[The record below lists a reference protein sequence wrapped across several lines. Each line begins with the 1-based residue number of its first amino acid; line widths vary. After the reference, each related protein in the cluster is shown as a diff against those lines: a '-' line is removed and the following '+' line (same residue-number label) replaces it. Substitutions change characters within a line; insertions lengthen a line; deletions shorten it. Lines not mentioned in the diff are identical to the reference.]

1 MQFGDVY
8 IISDS
13 SAPLVMAVG
22 DSQFPVV
29 GCVKGLNKGMLGTL
43 EKRVVYASLIRVS
56 TLSMRGLTASA

>member
-22 DSQFPVV
+22 DSLQLRT
-29 GCVKGLNKGMLGTL
+29 GCVNKGMSGPL

-56 TLSMRGLTASA
+56 TLSMRGVTASA